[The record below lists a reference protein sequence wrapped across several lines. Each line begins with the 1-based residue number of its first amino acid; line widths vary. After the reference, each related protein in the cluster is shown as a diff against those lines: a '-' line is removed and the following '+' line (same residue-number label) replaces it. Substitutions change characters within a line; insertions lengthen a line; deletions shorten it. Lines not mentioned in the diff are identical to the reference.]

1 VHQAFNHIL
10 YQTFVHLNVMSNK
23 EEDTC
28 NRELEDFFD
37 QIDNLKITDD
47 DDDDDDNKE
56 QHDKNNNADHVVV
69 RVDNPTS
76 RQPHEP
82 SLSLATTRTHTFKTK
97 KKSLI
102 GKAESNQMAWQ
113 TFNATTLNTSS
124 ANATSTSTSSRTTET
139 AEVRKPVS
147 FSLSKKDIKKA
158 KKKKDK
164 KVAQKL
170 LETATVADEDT
181 FKIGSAPRH
190 IIPQELQIPS
200 WILVL
205 DTCALLESY
214 EIIQDIYHCAQD
226 MLDHIQESGI
236 RHDDPMEPIQIVI
249 PYMIWNELD
258 YRTKATALE
267 ENDRFKARRA
277 VRMLKEL
284 ASSPSSSAQS
294 AGLMRGRERRQ
305 ELQGEDGVFQIF
317 RSQSR
322 IEMDQSRVRHE
333 LSSGMSVTSRTD
345 TVEWTNDDYILLCA
359 LQQQQ
364 RQQRHAGENNSA
376 TAFDPSIVLLTL
388 DQVLTGKA
396 TSDRVT
402 VMTPKKFWTHHGNR
416 MRSLRERAQLTK

>member
-1 VHQAFNHIL
+1 
-10 YQTFVHLNVMSNK
+10 MSNE

-47 DDDDDDNKE
+47 DDDVDDDDNKKE
-56 QHDKNNNADHVVV
+56 QHDKNNNNAADHVVV
-69 RVDNPTS
+69 VVRGVDNPTS

-82 SLSLATTRTHTFKTK
+82 SLSPATTRTHTFKTN

-124 ANATSTSTSSRTTET
+124 ANATSTSTSSRTAET
-139 AEVRKPVS
+139 AEEIRKPIS

-158 KKKKDK
+158 KKKQNK
-164 KVAQKL
+164 KVAKKV
-170 LETATVADEDT
+170 LEKEAATGAGDEDT
-181 FKIGSAPRH
+181 FKIGSASH

-226 MLDHIQESGI
+226 MSNHIQEYGI
-236 RHDDPMEPIQIVI
+236 RHDDTMEPIQIVI

-267 ENDRFKARRA
+267 EDDRFKARRA
-277 VRMLKEL
+277 VRMLKEF
-284 ASSPSSSAQS
+284 ASSSSSSTQS
-294 AGLMRGRERRQ
+294 ADLAMRGRERRQ
-305 ELQGEDGVFQIF
+305 ELQGEDGDFQIF
-317 RSQSR
+317 RFQSR

-345 TVEWTNDDYILLCA
+345 TVKWTNDDYILLCA
-359 LQQQQ
+359 LQLQQQ
-364 RQQRHAGENNSA
+364 QQGQAGENNSA
-376 TAFDPSIVLLTL
+376 TAFDPRIVLVTL

>member
-1 VHQAFNHIL
+1 
-10 YQTFVHLNVMSNK
+10 MSNK

-47 DDDDDDNKE
+47 DDDDNKE
-56 QHDKNNNADHVVV
+56 QHDKNNNADHVVG

-76 RQPHEP
+76 RRPHEP
-82 SLSLATTRTHTFKTK
+82 SLSPATTRTHTFKTK
-97 KKSLI
+97 KKPLI
-102 GKAESNQMAWQ
+102 GNAESNRMAWQ

-139 AEVRKPVS
+139 AEDRKPVS

-158 KKKKDK
+158 KKKKNK
-164 KVAQKL
+164 KVAKKL
-170 LETATVADEDT
+170 LEAATVADEDT
-181 FKIGSAPRH
+181 FKIGSASRH
-190 IIPQELQIPS
+190 TIPQELQIPS

-226 MLDHIQESGI
+226 MLDQIQESGI

-277 VRMLKEL
+277 VRMLKEF
-284 ASSPSSSAQS
+284 ASSSSSSAQS

-305 ELQGEDGVFQIF
+305 ELQGEDGDFQIF

-322 IEMDQSRVRHE
+322 IEMDQSRVCHE

-345 TVEWTNDDYILLCA
+345 TVEWTNDDILLCA

-364 RQQRHAGENNSA
+364 QQRHAGENNSA
-376 TAFDPSIVLLTL
+376 TAFDPRIVLVTL

-402 VMTPKKFWTHHGNR
+402 VMTPQKFWTHHGNR